1 MVVPDEFEMAH
12 CAQWCSHGNTKKAI
26 MQHDGRGLLG
36 ILMAMALL
44 VGGLVSIFGHSK
56 ASAREQQ
63 QQHVDGCSVVSP
75 CSAVC
80 PCGTI

>member
-1 MVVPDEFEMAH
+1 
-12 CAQWCSHGNTKKAI
+12 

-44 VGGLVSIFGHSK
+44 AGGLVSIFGHSK
-56 ASAREQQ
+56 ASARE